1 MYNILCIFLGWLGLH
16 KFYEKKVLLGIIYFF
31 TGGLFGIAWLYDI
44 LKLLITNN
52 IPRKL
57 IYLYLGVTS
66 IFYLKFS
73 PHLFFITLIIYVGFI
88 VRNYINNKELKLFL
102 IELPEYTKK
111 TIDVNK
117 NNCDSTLTNIEN
129 STSYNSTCSID
140 VEEIDKGIVNKISF
154 KQKYSKLMS
163 TLNNWVESDEIE
175 KKTDKEVVNK
185 ISFKQKYSKLM
196 STLNNWVESDEIEK
210 NGYEKY
216 KYKTP
221 GMHAY
226 DNTDLSRANLTRKLT
241 LNNLSKKEIK
251 TYLDDFIRYK
261 DPIFVL
267 SGIEQVKNI
276 WNFWT
281 LEQHHSKD
289 QYWRRRN
296 SFSTDHVD
304 IDFNTLS
311 GVFIGSN
318 NELYFT
324 TLKECSCMDF
334 KKRYLPCKHIYR
346 LFYEFEN
353 GTVKD
358 FDNSIIQE
366 HHLNKLKDLNK
377 EYIDKYIELAKNP
390 EYTSAEIDA
399 PTKTLIEEGLVT
411 VSELNYNNRLH
422 NITKNDI
429 IEILQNN
436 NVEKIKKS
444 LRKQELIDWTIE
456 NHSDILDLHYKYH
469 KQIEISKEV
478 L

>member
-1 MYNILCIFLGWLGLH
+1 MYNILCIFLGWLGIH
-16 KFYEKKVLLGIIYFF
+16 KFYEKKILLGIVYLF

-52 IPRKL
+52 ISRNL

-73 PHLFFITLIIYVGFI
+73 PQLFFITLIIYVGFI
-88 VRNYINNKELKLFL
+88 IHNYINNKELKLFL
-102 IELPEYTKK
+102 IELPEHTNKK
-111 TIDVNK
+111 IDVNK
-117 NNCDSTLTNIEN
+117 NNCDNALTNIEN
-129 STSYNSTCSID
+129 SASYASTYSID
-140 VEEIDKGIVNKISF
+140 VEEIDKEIVNKISF
-154 KQKYSKLMS
+154 KQKCSKLMS
-163 TLNNWVESDEIE
+163 ALNNWLESDEI
-175 KKTDKEVVNK
+175 K
-185 ISFKQKYSKLM
+185 
-196 STLNNWVESDEIEK
+196 K
-210 NGYEKY
+210 NGYEDY
-216 KYKTP
+216 NYKTP
-221 GMHAY
+221 GMYAY

-251 TYLDDFIRYK
+251 PYLDDFIRYK
-261 DPIFVL
+261 DPVFVL
-267 SGIEQVKNI
+267 SGIEEVKNT

-366 HHLNKLKDLNK
+366 PHLNKLKDLNEK
-377 EYIDKYIELAKNP
+377 YIDKYIELAKNP

-399 PTKTLIEEGLVT
+399 PTKRLIKEGLVT
-411 VSELNYNNRLH
+411 VSDLNYNNLLH

-456 NHSDILDLHYKYH
+456 KHKDILDLHYKNH

-478 L
+478 Q